1 MTSLPGLHRGENG
14 EKGWGGGEGGGE
26 VAGGNATQQCAIA
39 EPFPRVSSHR
49 EQQMILF
56 LSR

>member
-14 EKGWGGGEGGGE
+14 EKGGVEERGGE

>member
-14 EKGWGGGEGGGE
+14 EKGWGGGE

>member
-1 MTSLPGLHRGENG
+1 MERRGGVE
-14 EKGWGGGEGGGE
+14 ERGGE

-39 EPFPRVSSHR
+39 EPFPRVSSHQ